1 MTFVLI
7 FKRGIWGGYTYSYY
21 DDCCAT
27 QNISPSFAGTR
38 SPPDRCIH
46 LLHFARFF
54 VPVGLLNCPC
64 KSDLS
69 RPGTDLDGYA
79 GHLPFFGGISGSG
92 GVGQLVGN
100 LVPALQGGNACPSIL
115 L

>member
-7 FKRGIWGGYTYSYY
+7 FKSAIWGGYTYSCH
-21 DDCCAT
+21 DDCRAT
-27 QNISPSFAGTR
+27 QNISPSFAGTW
-38 SPPDRCIH
+38 SHPDRRSH

-79 GHLPFFGGISGSG
+79 GHFPFSGGISGSG
-92 GVGQLVGN
+92 GVGQPVGH
-100 LVPALQGGNACPSIL
+100 LVPALQGGNACSSIL